1 MRTTTGYGWNNDV
14 VAWDSTRVVPWGRL
28 SREWLVY
35 AVVMNVAFV
44 VFLRDSVSGG
54 SVLGLA
60 ASYPLYMLFGGFLAK
75 MGYQRKTLRDIRTQA
90 REVRT
95 PPPTA
100 KTESRRPAP
109 TKRTSTGPSQ
119 HRKKNR

>member
-1 MRTTTGYGWNNDV
+1 

-35 AVVMNVAFV
+35 AVVMIVAFV
-44 VFLRDSVSGG
+44 VFLRDSVNGG

-75 MGYQRKTLRDIRTQA
+75 MGYQRKTLRDIRSQA

-95 PPPTA
+95 PPPSA
-100 KTESRRPAP
+100 KPATRRPAP